1 MAGGNFFIL
10 IAKWFGQG
18 KLFGY
23 GGMATLG
30 KPWRKEDGQI
40 KPF

>member
-1 MAGGNFFIL
+1 MEEGNFSIL

-23 GGMATLG
+23 GGWQLRQTMEEG
-30 KPWRKEDGQI
+30 RWPD
-40 KPF
+40 